1 MNNMKSKVVQVNI
14 LNNTSQVIGVSD
26 TFKEGYAMARQ
37 LNENVN
43 MRGVLSFVSS
53 PISDEEYN
61 ELVRNNTHVLEV

>member
-1 MNNMKSKVVQVNI
+1 MKTKSKVVQVNI
-14 LNNTSQVIGVSD
+14 VNNTSQVIGVAD

-37 LNENVN
+37 LNESIN

-61 ELVRNNTHVLEV
+61 ELVKNNTHVLEV